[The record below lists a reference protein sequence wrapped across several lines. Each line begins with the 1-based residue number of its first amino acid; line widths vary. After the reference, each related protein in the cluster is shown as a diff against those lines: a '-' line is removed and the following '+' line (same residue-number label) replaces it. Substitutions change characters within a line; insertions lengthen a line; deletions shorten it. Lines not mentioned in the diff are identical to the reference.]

1 MTPAADFVGT
11 LVVRYTIQDATEDP
25 DREATGQVVLTVQ
38 GVPAAP
44 GAPTVTSVQD
54 RTVVVSYGAPS
65 NNGAEITKYTVRS
78 VQGGSYSKECQSTT
92 CTLDN
97 LTNNVEY
104 VFQVTATNRV
114 GESEP
119 SGSSA
124 IARPDARPDTPNP
137 PTLTFGDR
145 SLQVAWTTPTTP
157 GSPVERY
164 TLEISPAPPSGIT
177 QKEVTGNS
185 LTWEGLENGGNYQVR
200 VQAHNRA
207 PEPSSWSNWSA
218 SEVPAGPPLA
228 GSAPTTAE
236 LAPVGSQAQM
246 QVNWATPPA
255 NGDAIDA
262 YELEVWEGSSLQRT
276 LSPSPGTNSQAVVVP
291 TSENA
296 YTYRIRGHN
305 KAGWGEWSAMS
316 APRRGVIAPAP
327 PQITG
332 VVAGDRQLTVGYS
345 PGSRGGA
352 RADEVAYQYRLN
364 GGGWAGF
371 PGGGVIGGLANGTS
385 YTVEMRAVAT
395 VDGTTYAG
403 GVSNSVREI
412 PYGAPRAPVATA
424 RNLGQ
429 SVELSWNSTGSD
441 NGRPI
446 QTTQIRIDGGSWQ
459 NVGSTGSRTV
469 GDGYQQTHS
478 IDVRAQDSTGTWSP
492 VASDSARTDDPPP
505 PQVFVTQGDAAGS
518 CVNGCRRYVVNW
530 NNLNIGNATVW
541 CYSSNDGRIGALQ
554 YTINFDGQGSQ
565 QIGCYVGRDGQ
576 DVWIDIQG
584 WGDGVDT
591 EKRFWARP

>member
-1 MTPAADFVGT
+1 
-11 LVVRYTIQDATEDP
+11 
-25 DREATGQVVLTVQ
+25 
-38 GVPAAP
+38 
-44 GAPTVTSVQD
+44 
-54 RTVVVSYGAPS
+54 
-65 NNGAEITKYTVRS
+65 
-78 VQGGSYSKECQSTT
+78 
-92 CTLDN
+92 
-97 LTNNVEY
+97 
-104 VFQVTATNRV
+104 
-114 GESEP
+114 
-119 SGSSA
+119 
-124 IARPDARPDTPNP
+124 
-137 PTLTFGDR
+137 
-145 SLQVAWTTPTTP
+145 
-157 GSPVERY
+157 
-164 TLEISPAPPSGIT
+164 
-177 QKEVTGNS
+177 
-185 LTWEGLENGGNYQVR
+185 
-200 VQAHNRA
+200 
-207 PEPSSWSNWSA
+207 
-218 SEVPAGPPLA
+218 
-228 GSAPTTAE
+228 
-236 LAPVGSQAQM
+236 
-246 QVNWATPPA
+246 
-255 NGDAIDA
+255 
-262 YELEVWEGSSLQRT
+262 
-276 LSPSPGTNSQAVVVP
+276 VP